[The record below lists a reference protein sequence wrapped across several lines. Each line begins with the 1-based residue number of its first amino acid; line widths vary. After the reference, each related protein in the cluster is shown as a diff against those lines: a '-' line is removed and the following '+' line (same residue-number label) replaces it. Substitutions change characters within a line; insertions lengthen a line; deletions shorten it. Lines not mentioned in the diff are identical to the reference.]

1 MAQAN
6 GSHKW
11 LDRNQSAHEDPSSSS
26 SSSSFES
33 PITPKEWEND
43 EVRTQS
49 KSDGKLRIFYKM
61 TSAVYLSWELG
72 VRWFQS
78 KNIYPRMCCYKEG
91 MT

>member
-33 PITPKEWEND
+33 PITPTEWEND

-49 KSDGKLRIFYKM
+49 KSDGETEDILQDDKCC
-61 TSAVYLSWELG
+61 LSELG
-72 VRWFQS
+72 V
-78 KNIYPRMCCYKEG
+78 G
-91 MT
+91 GDAV